1 MKNEKWAKACVKC
14 RSKRL
19 KLSGFGGVGSVV
31 TIPGTTEV
39 TGAMECLNCGFVGFP
54 IEIKETKNK

>member
-1 MKNEKWAKACVKC
+1 MTDEKWVKACVKC

-19 KLSGFGGVGSVV
+19 KLPGFGGVGAFIA
-31 TIPGTTEV
+31 IPGTSEV
-39 TGAMECLNCGFVGFP
+39 TGAMECLDCGFVGFP